1 MGSES
6 GRSHSCGRE
15 KGSSNQAREVVAHT
29 CALSGVGPV
38 DVVDVEGTSELE
50 EAVYVP

>member
-15 KGSSNQAREVVAHT
+15 KGSSNQARVVAHT

-50 EAVYVP
+50 EAMYVP